1 MAIRSGGGDTGFM
14 TVIRRFRLIDPGKWP
29 PHKASKPRVLLEL
42 PDRAVLWDSAQTL
55 RDAGYE
61 VRICG
66 GPDADHS
73 CPLVEF
79 GSCTLVEDA
88 DVIVSSTRLWSSK
101 QILDVY
107 SRGIKPRLV
116 VEAGSDELEE
126 LAERLPDAIF
136 LPRPF
141 SQHSLR
147 SAVSRAE
154 TRPR

>member
-1 MAIRSGGGDTGFM
+1 MATRGGRGNTGSV
-14 TVIRRFRLIDPGKWP
+14 TVIKRFTLIDPGKWP
-29 PHKASKPRVLLEL
+29 PRKSGKPRVLLEH
-42 PDRAVLWDSAQTL
+42 PDHAVLWDSAKTL

-79 GSCTLVEDA
+79 GSCTLVDDA

-101 QILDVY
+101 EILDVY
-107 SRGIKPRLV
+107 SRGITPKLV

-126 LAERLPDAIF
+126 LAERLPDAVF

-141 SQHSLR
+141 SQHGLR
-147 SAVSRAE
+147 AAVSRAE
-154 TRPR
+154 IRPG